1 MLTGRYNRSF
11 FQLFG
16 ETVPWFEEAGR
27 GGFMRRFLTLVSLL
41 CLAIPAG
48 ISITSCTRNPGANY
62 CNGLGYGLKVGELA
76 SLDLEPR
83 TTGISLAFG
92 QTEQASTPQGKDC
105 KGNQAASGTYKYGT
119 TNNLIVDISPS
130 GNICAGTWNRNTGG
144 GIADYTIC
152 SKPNPLPTTSGL
164 PYAAAYITVSANAVT
179 SNPVE
184 VFVHTQVTSISLVG
198 PQQCLSQGAQ
208 AQLDAQACSST
219 TVNGQ
224 PTNALLCAPSS
235 VTNYACP
242 LPAGVTSVPSCTAAI
257 GSLIFSVG
265 VPAVANINNETN
277 QITAALPGTTTI
289 TASVA
294 GSGSTAGYFSTCPPH
309 SISVT
314 LNGGTNATV
323 TKGVQ
328 QNMVTTVLDTNLQ
341 PITGLSLDYQSTDPM
356 DISVSSTFAGAV
368 TANYPGEASVY
379 AICQPPNC
387 NPSPI
392 NEVGLYGTGLS
403 VSSNPVT
410 ITVPG
415 TASEYLWLAAP
426 GQSQYFVPV
435 ELLTGTIGS
444 AVRLPYVPNSM
455 MMDKAGENLYF
466 GSSHELMEVTALT
479 NTLSKQDTSAPGV
492 VLAVS
497 PDSSTVLIND
507 QVRQLFYIYAVN
519 GGVTSTFGGM
529 GSAASWTPDGR
540 TLYITDTA
548 SLGAGHTNTLYV
560 YSQNTGWSTYDL
572 SASGGAQNLA
582 ITIPAVGAYLSG
594 NSTVAHTWCPLGT
607 VGNSSTISFYP
618 QGASVAA
625 RTDVLAATTDGQH
638 ILGAAVIGGGVT
650 LSDIRV
656 SIPNGDCP
664 GAGGSTLQA
673 LTIPST
679 LNPQLS
685 LNIHATAVN
694 QVLTSPASN
703 LAFIT
708 YSGSTPGALLPYYQ
722 PQASGAGTVNYLT
735 LTGSSTIT
743 APVAGAFSLDNK
755 LFFVSTA
762 GDNQVHY
769 ISIPASISPT
779 TPLTDTQQITPNLPA
794 CTPGTD
800 PGCLLPAPTTHPVPA
815 TVITG

>member
-1 MLTGRYNRSF
+1 
-11 FQLFG
+11 
-16 ETVPWFEEAGR
+16 
-27 GGFMRRFLTLVSLL
+27 
-41 CLAIPAG
+41 
-48 ISITSCTRNPGANY
+48 
-62 CNGLGYGLKVGELA
+62 LGYGLKIGQLA
-76 SLDLEPR
+76 SIDLEPR
-83 TTGISLAFG
+83 TTGISLAYG
-92 QTEQASTPQGKDC
+92 QTQLASTPQAKDC
-105 KGNQAASGTYKYGT
+105 KGNSASSSTYKYGT

-144 GIADYTIC
+144 GIADYTTC
-152 SKPNPLPTTSGL
+152 SKPNPLPTTNSL
-164 PYAAAYITVSANAVT
+164 PYATAYITVSANAVT
-179 SNPVE
+179 SNPVQ

-198 PQQCLSQGAQ
+198 PQQCLSQGAL
-208 AQLDAQACSST
+208 AQLDAQACYST

-224 PTNALLCAPSS
+224 PTNALLCAPST
-235 VTNYACP
+235 VTSYACP
-242 LPAGVTSVPSCTAAI
+242 LPAGVTSVPTCTASI
-257 GSLIFSVG
+257 GSLVFSVG

-294 GSGSTAGYFSTCPPH
+294 GSGSSAGYFSTCPPH

-314 LNGGTNATV
+314 LNGSTSGTV
-323 TKGVQ
+323 TKGVT
-328 QNMVTTVLDTNLQ
+328 QNLVTTVIDINRNT
-341 PITGLSLDYQSTDPM
+341 ITGLSLDYQSTDPI
-356 DISVSSTFAGAV
+356 DISASSAGAISA
-368 TANYPGEASVY
+368 TYPGEASVY

-403 VSSNPVT
+403 ISSNPVT

-435 ELLTGTIGS
+435 ELLSGTIGS
-444 AVRLPYVPNSM
+444 TVRLPYVPNSM
-455 MMDKAGENLYF
+455 VMDKTGDNLYF
-466 GSSHELMEVTALT
+466 GSPHELMEVTAAT
-479 NTLSKQDTSAPGV
+479 NTLSKQDPSAPGI

-497 PDSSTVLIND
+497 PDSSTLLIND
-507 QVRQLFYIYAVN
+507 QVRQLFYVYAVS
-519 GGVTSTFGGM
+519 GSITSTFGGL
-529 GSAASWTPDGR
+529 GSAASWTPDGK
-540 TLYITDTA
+540 TLYIADTA
-548 SLGAGHTNTLYV
+548 ALGAGHTNTLYV
-560 YSQNTGWSTYDL
+560 YSQNTGWSSYDL

-582 ITIPAVGAYLSG
+582 LTIPAVGAYLSG
-594 NSTVAHTWCPLGT
+594 NSTVAHTWCPTGT
-607 VGNSSTISFYP
+607 VGNNATISFYP

-625 RTDVLAATTDGQH
+625 QTDVLAATTDGQH

-664 GAGGSTLQA
+664 GAGSNTLQA
-673 LTIPST
+673 LIIPST
-679 LNPQLS
+679 LNPQQP

-694 QVLTSPASN
+694 QVVTSPASN

-735 LTGSSTIT
+735 LTGSSAIT
-743 APVAGAFSLDNK
+743 APVAGAFSPDDK

-762 GDNQVHY
+762 GDNQIHY
-769 ISIPASISPT
+769 ISIPASISSS
-779 TPLTDTQQITPNLPA
+779 TPLTDTQQISPNLPA

-800 PGCLLPAPTTHPVPA
+800 PGCLLTAPTTHPVPA
-815 TVITG
+815 TVIAVKPRSTT